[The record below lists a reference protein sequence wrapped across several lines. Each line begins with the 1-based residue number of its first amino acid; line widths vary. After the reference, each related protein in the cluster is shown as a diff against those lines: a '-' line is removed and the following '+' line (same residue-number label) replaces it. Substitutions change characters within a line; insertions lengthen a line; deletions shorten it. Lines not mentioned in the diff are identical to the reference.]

1 MKTCEQYVLKKL
13 EEAERKVKEQEEFIK
28 IFSKAAVNVFEDLKV
43 LLKHIEIKTNT
54 NGKRYV
60 NLEYVFEEYEPEDFK
75 RIETMLEAVNCA
87 EEMAE
92 MENNKG
98 AD

>member
-28 IFSKAAVNVFEDLKV
+28 IFSKAATNVFEDLKV

-54 NGKRYV
+54 NGNRYV

-75 RIETMLEAVNCA
+75 RIETMLEAVNYA

-92 MENNKG
+92 IENNKG

>member
-1 MKTCEQYVLKKL
+1 MKTCEQYVLAKL
-13 EEAERKVKEQEEFIK
+13 AEAERKVKNDEEYIK
-28 IFSKAAVNVFEDLKV
+28 ILSKVVVNYFEDLKL

-54 NGKRYV
+54 NGNRYV

-75 RIETMLEAVNCA
+75 RIEKLLKVFGHA
-87 EEMAE
+87 EEIAEMAE
-92 MENNKG
+92 NKG

>member
-28 IFSKAAVNVFEDLKV
+28 IFSKAAVNVFEDLKL
-43 LLKHIEIKTNT
+43 LLKHIEIQTNT
-54 NGKRYV
+54 NGNRYV

-75 RIETMLEAVNCA
+75 RIETMLEAVNYA

>member
-13 EEAERKVKEQEEFIK
+13 EEAERKVEEQEEFIK
-28 IFSKAAVNVFEDLKV
+28 IFSEASVKVFEDLKV

-54 NGKRYV
+54 NGNRYV
-60 NLEYVFEEYEPEDFK
+60 NMEYVFEEYEPEDFK
-75 RIETMLEAVNCA
+75 RIETMLEAVNYA

-92 MENNKG
+92 MAKNKG

>member
-13 EEAERKVKEQEEFIK
+13 EEAERKVAEQEEFIK
-28 IFSKAAVNVFEDLKV
+28 ILSKAAVNVFEDLKV
-43 LLKHIEIKTNT
+43 LLKHIEIRTNT
-54 NGKRYV
+54 NGNRYV

-75 RIETMLEAVNCA
+75 RIETMLEAVNYA